1 MSLISH
7 ASRQFRVIVEVAASL
22 FLLVP
27 VMWTSV
33 GMSSSPE
40 LPAILS
46 FSAAAS
52 TAPSESISSTASASS
67 FPVVSDLPPVFDSVV
82 VEVGGSDVSIH
93 SSESQASRILDT
105 ASPGATFE
113 IIGGIIET
121 EGRLWIRVSI
131 FEGDGTGWIDA
142 GMPSSRPYLMPVSIL
157 TRLDVYLRTT
167 PNAGQNDIRRLPTG
181 SSFKPFGA
189 SVAAD
194 GITWIPVLDQLTGQI
209 GWIGSVAGSPLEWPV
224 GTEMATTI
232 EGLYLRTAASLK
244 SDIVTVL
251 GRGTTLTLLTQPVEH
266 GGEGW
271 LHVRDNTGNE
281 GWILVTDSGPPY

>member
-27 VMWTSV
+27 VVWTSV

-40 LPAILS
+40 LPAILGI
-46 FSAAAS
+46 SAAAS

-67 FPVVSDLPPVFDSVV
+67 IPVVSDLPPVFDSVV

-93 SSESQASRILDT
+93 SSQSQASRILDT

-121 EGRLWIRVSI
+121 EGQLWIRVSI
-131 FEGDGTGWIDA
+131 PESEGIGWIDA
-142 GMPSSRPYLMPVSIL
+142 GMPSSRPYLMPVSIT
-157 TRLDVYLRTT
+157 TRLDVYLRSSPT
-167 PNAGQNDIRRLPTG
+167 PVHNEIRRLSAG

-189 SVAAD
+189 SVVVD

-209 GWIGSVAGSPLEWPV
+209 GWIGSTLGSPLDWPV
-224 GTEMATTI
+224 GTVMTTVV
-232 EGLYLRTAASLK
+232 EELNLRSAASLE
-244 SDIVTVL
+244 SDILTSFEA
-251 GRGTTLTLLTQPVEH
+251 GTTLTLVAQPLEH
-266 GGEGW
+266 GSEGW
-271 LHVRDNTGNE
+271 LQVRDSAGNE
-281 GWILVTDSGPPY
+281 GWIMVTVSGPPY